1 MKYQAQEETQ
11 EARIYDKDNF
21 EDDLMTSVGRGQAR
35 DELRSEVR
43 DADVLLSGGN
53 AGRANGPGRAGTI
66 ATLPNDLA
74 QYVVEDN
81 EAFQKEIV
89 EFYV

>member
-1 MKYQAQEETQ
+1 MNRGVRQGPMLFCLG
-11 EARIYDKDNF
+11 EAREERMDQ
-21 EDDLMTSVGRGQAR
+21 G
-35 DELRSEVR
+35 ELE
-43 DADVLLSGGN
+43 LL
-53 AGRANGPGRAGTI
+53 A

-74 QYVVEDN
+74 RYVVEDN